1 MSLQIQ
7 CPACGSE
14 RPYDDQTCPK
24 CEKRWPTADELMD
37 NMLLKKQR
45 IRLTLAL
52 IFAFVAFVLVTFVVY
67 LLNKM

>member
-1 MSLQIQ
+1 MSLQVQ
-7 CPACGSE
+7 CPACGNDCPS
-14 RPYDDQTCPK
+14 DDPICPK
-24 CEKRWPTADELMD
+24 CGERWPTVDEMMH

-67 LLNKM
+67 LINKM